1 VGFATQTVLMLV
13 GLALLAALF
22 VYLTVRDADK
32 WRRKLEDILLPIG
45 FAPVSV
51 PAERA
56 ALAQSLGILQP
67 AHTRKRLL
75 QHAYRRPDPDGRFTL
90 YVCDYYFASASGRAR
105 GGNWLLVCLK
115 SESLALVRFS
125 VHTLP
130 AEAGAINSRL
140 FALLGQA
147 IDMPG
152 LQWLPTG
159 DTALDQRCQVFVPT
173 GERTLP
179 VPAALLRSLGDVAGG
194 ANVDA
199 GGDTLIL
206 SSIGMMAERIRQVL
220 DPQKLQALMHAAT
233 GLYGAL
239 RV

>member
-1 VGFATQTVLMLV
+1 MGFATQTVSILV
-13 GLALLAALF
+13 GFALLASLF
-22 VYLTVRDADK
+22 VYLTVRDAGN
-32 WRRKLEDILLPIG
+32 WRRKMEDILLPIG

-67 AHTRKRLL
+67 AHTGKRLL

-90 YVCDYYFASASGRAR
+90 YVCDYYFGSASGRAR
-105 GGNWLLVCLK
+105 GGNWLLVCLR
-115 SESLALVRFS
+115 SDALALARFI

-130 AEAGAINSRL
+130 AEAGAFHGRL

-152 LQWLPTG
+152 LQRLQTG
-159 DTALDQRCQVFVPT
+159 DASLDQRCQVFVPT

-179 VPAALLRSLGDVAGG
+179 LPAALLRSLGDVAGG

-199 GGDTLIL
+199 GGDILIL

-220 DPQKLQALMHAAT
+220 DPQKLQALMQAAT